1 MKRRIKQPEP
11 ASRPFWAVSAHSA
24 SVIAHLVTAEST
36 VILGRETSDNP
47 FFYVSECG
55 RRYAFWEI
63 KTIGASGI
71 SAPRCK
77 RCMAAMVREE
87 NKQC

>member
-1 MKRRIKQPEP
+1 MKQRIKQPEP
-11 ASRPFWAVSAHSA
+11 KSRAFWAVEKNSKSN
-24 SVIAHLVTAEST
+24 IAHLVTAEST

-71 SAPRCK
+71 GAPRCK
-77 RCMAAMVREE
+77 RCMAAMVMEE